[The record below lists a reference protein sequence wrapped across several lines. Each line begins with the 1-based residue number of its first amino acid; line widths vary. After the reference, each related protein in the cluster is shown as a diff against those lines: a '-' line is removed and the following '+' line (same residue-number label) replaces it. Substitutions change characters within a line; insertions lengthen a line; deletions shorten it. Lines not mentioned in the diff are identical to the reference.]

1 MVFGELISFQSAR
14 LKARLK
20 PLHRNRLAC
29 AENELLASLLKDELR
44 IVLRKHVRG
53 ATSSSAS
60 QPDDDDKAHEYL
72 VPKRSVAIVPTCIRS
87 AMFGYVLIAKDFPFS
102 LRRPP
107 LGWALGGR
115 IPWSM

>member
-1 MVFGELISFQSAR
+1 
-14 LKARLK
+14 
-20 PLHRNRLAC
+20 LHRNRLAC

-44 IVLRKHVRG
+44 IVVRKHVRG

-60 QPDDDDKAHEYL
+60 RPDDDDKAHEYL